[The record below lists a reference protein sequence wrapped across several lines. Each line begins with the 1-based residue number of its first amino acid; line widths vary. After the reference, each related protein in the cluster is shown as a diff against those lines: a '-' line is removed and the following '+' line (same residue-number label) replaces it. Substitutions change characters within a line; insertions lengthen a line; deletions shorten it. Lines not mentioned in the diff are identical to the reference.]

1 MPTTIAV
8 NGLSPGI
15 TIPDRMSGSDFTGTR
30 VTIVV
35 DHAVLMADMAT
46 YDAGSGT
53 SPSVSVARKYVRAIF
68 DAVRL
73 SMVSDFGLDDPCP
86 ASTLPPGET
95 LP

>member
-1 MPTTIAV
+1 MIAAARPTFDATIT
-8 NGLSPGI
+8 N
-15 TIPDRMSGSDFTGTR
+15 RMDMQEAIGTR
-30 VTIVV
+30 LVLVV
-35 DHAVLMADMAT
+35 DPATLAADMAT

-73 SMVSDFGLDDPCP
+73 SMVSDFDMPDPCP